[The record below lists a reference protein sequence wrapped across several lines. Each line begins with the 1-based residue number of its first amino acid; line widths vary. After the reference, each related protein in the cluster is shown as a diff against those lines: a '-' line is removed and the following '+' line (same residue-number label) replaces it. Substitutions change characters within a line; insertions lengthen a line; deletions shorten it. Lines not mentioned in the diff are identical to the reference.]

1 MPADLQFRRR
11 EASVLAVNE
20 SNQQRHQASRGRQHT
35 FFLLLSISI
44 FVDLFLTHTHTHTHT
59 HTLHHHS
66 LDSED
71 NKDKTS
77 AWAQQS

>member
-35 FFLLLSISI
+35 FFLLLSISF
-44 FVDLFLTHTHTHTHT
+44 FVDLFLTHT
-59 HTLHHHS
+59 LHHS